1 MENMKDK
8 LKMMEEKMTS
18 SNIYLIVVPEG
29 ENRGEVAFKEIMV
42 DIFLYIKKNEP
53 LKWKS
58 TLSSE

>member
-1 MENMKDK
+1 MKDK

-53 LKWKS
+53 LK
-58 TLSSE
+58 